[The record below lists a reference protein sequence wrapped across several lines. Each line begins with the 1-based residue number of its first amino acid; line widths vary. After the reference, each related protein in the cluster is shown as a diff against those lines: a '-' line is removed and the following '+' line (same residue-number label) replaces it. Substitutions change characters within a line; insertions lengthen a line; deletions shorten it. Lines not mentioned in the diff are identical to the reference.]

1 MGLKDDIAGEEIG
14 PKRDRWGRPLLVPLE
29 ASLQGEA
36 DVNGRTWYS
45 RASSLSDY
53 ASGVKTGLETWKRRN
68 VAVGLARREDV
79 AAMLAALPDMET
91 GDKKS
96 DAVTKAQ
103 VDEYIDMAFEA
114 SGAVAKANWGTAIHG
129 FTADGNAE
137 HAPERMKADIAA
149 YEAELERLGIRP
161 VLSEVFVASDGLR
174 AAGTFDHLYQLP
186 DGRVVVG
193 DKKTG
198 VKNYLDAAIQM
209 SVYVTGD
216 VYDWRTDTR
225 ESLEIVGGSFGD
237 FDPSVALY
245 VSIPR
250 GEATC
255 EVTLLDMYYAYDLA
269 LHCAELRDAGHSARK
284 DLLIAQTSTGIFLER
299 IYACDSR
306 AELQELM
313 AGVEDDDVKKA
324 ARFRWNELGS

>member
-1 MGLKDDIAGEEIG
+1 MGFKDDIESEEIG
-14 PKRDRWGRPLLVPLE
+14 PKRDRWGRPLLVPME
-29 ASLQGEA
+29 RSLQGEA

-114 SGAVAKANWGTAIHG
+114 SGAAAKANYGTAIHG

-161 VLSEVFVASDGLR
+161 VLSEVFVASDSLR

-198 VKNYLDAAIQM
+198 AKNYLDAAIQM
-209 SVYVTGD
+209 SVYANGD

-225 ESLEIVGGSFGD
+225 EPLEIVGGSFGD
-237 FDPSVALY
+237 FDSSVALY

-255 EVTLLDMYYAYDLA
+255 EVTLLDMNYAYDLA
-269 LHCAELRDAGHSARK
+269 LHCAELRDAGHAARK
-284 DLLIAQTSTGIFLER
+284 DLVVAQTSAGIFLER
-299 IYACDSR
+299 IWATDNR
-306 AELQELM
+306 AELQEIM
-313 AGVEDDDVKKA
+313 AGVTDDEHVAA
-324 ARFRWNELGS
+324 ARQHWGELAS